1 MSEVPGSEF
10 LAVWTVTGE
19 ATNACRLYAFA
30 WIYGFVTT
38 AATYYVICT
47 YISPQTTSL
56 VDEAVYPPGKDEA
69 ISPIEGS
76 TPSEDMKDVAVTEKE
91 TSPV

>member
-1 MSEVPGSEF
+1 MANKLS
-10 LAVWTVTGE
+10 
-19 ATNACRLYAFA
+19 RLYAFA

-38 AATYYVICT
+38 AFSYYVICT

-69 ISPIEGS
+69 ASPIEGS
-76 TPSEDMKDVAVTEKE
+76 ALGEDLKETAVTEKE